1 MRHRDVNA
9 MTETEKA
16 PSLLAFWQP
25 RYWPIW
31 AGLGLLRLL
40 VLLPYPVMMATGR
53 TLGRLAGLTL
63 PGRRAVAAANLR
75 LCFPEIG
82 AEGQRALLSRYFAS
96 LGQQALELGMAWWSS
111 DARIER
117 LMRIEGLE
125 HLERATAGGRGA
137 ILLSG
142 HFATVELAGR
152 IMRLRGWEC
161 AGLYRPNRNRLVDEI
176 LRRGRLRALAAM
188 IPKDSM
194 RQMVRRLSQGVP
206 VWYAPDQSYRRR
218 YSVLVPFFGEPAMTN
233 AALTHIARIGH
244 APVVPF
250 YSRRLE
256 DGSGYLVSVEP
267 EMQGFPTGD
276 MEADAR
282 RVNAWLEEHIRRA
295 PEQYYWIHR
304 RFKGRPLPY
313 PDPYAR

>member
-1 MRHRDVNA
+1 MRRRPEHP
-9 MTETEKA
+9 MTEPEKA

-25 RYWPIW
+25 RYWPVW
-31 AGLGLLRLL
+31 LGLGLLRLL
-40 VLLPYPVMMATGR
+40 VLLPYPLMMATGR
-53 TLGRLAGLTL
+53 GLGRLAGGVLR
-63 PGRRAVAAANLR
+63 GRRAVAAANLR
-75 LCFPEIG
+75 LCFPELG
-82 AEGQRALLSRYFAS
+82 ADGQRTLLGRYFAS

-111 DARIER
+111 DARILR

-142 HFATVELAGR
+142 HFATIELAGR
-152 IMRLRGWEC
+152 ILRLRGWDC
-161 AGLYRPNRNRLVDEI
+161 AGLYRPNRNPLVDEV
-176 LRRGRLRALAAM
+176 LRRGRLRSTVDM

-194 RQMVRRLSQGVP
+194 RQMVRRLSQGTP

-233 AALTHIARIGH
+233 AALTHIARISR

-250 YSRRLE
+250 FSRRLE

-267 EMQGFPTGD
+267 ALEGFPTGD

-282 RVNAWLEEHIRRA
+282 RVNAWIEAHVRLA

-304 RFKGRPLPY
+304 RFKGRPPPY